1 MLFLPQFVVVVAY
14 PALSSGGR
22 APRALA
28 TGLALILL
36 VGGGV
41 AIGAWLFP
49 DLALSFVGDDEYAA
63 VAPYLWAYAV
73 LGTVLGMLQLLVYTV
88 LARRQQAWSLV
99 VWVGVVVL
107 VAGALLGSTVTGL
120 LTVVIVTD
128 VVLLAVLLA
137 VAVRLLRR
145 GTAQPIS
152 SPPVA

>member
-1 MLFLPQFVVVVAY
+1 M
-14 PALSSGGR
+14 
-22 APRALA
+22 
-28 TGLALILL
+28 
-36 VGGGV
+36 GGGV

-63 VAPYLWAYAV
+63 VAPYLWAFAV

-99 VWVGVVVL
+99 VWVGVAVL
-107 VAGALLGSTVTGL
+107 VVGTLLASTVTGM

-128 VVLLAVLLA
+128 VVLLAVLLV